1 MTHFLMSRLL
11 RSAALSA
18 FITTLS
24 FGQSSATPPKLTLEA
39 CIAQAL
45 EQNFSLQVQR
55 HATENAAASVEIADA
70 NFDASFNV
78 VARTGVNQQA
88 QPGSTL
94 DGVTITG
101 PRSETGSVRAGA
113 AQKIATGATL
123 RLSTN
128 IARAKTNSRNS
139 LLNPAYDSDLSVSVT
154 QPLLKGYGSDI
165 NKASILRAR
174 LGLERAGLDFEGAVL
189 DVVRNVE
196 TAYYN
201 LAFTREQL
209 AVRLFSRDVAQK
221 LLEENQAKKDTGV
234 ATDLDVLQA
243 QVGVANADRNVL
255 LAQQRVSDRE
265 DALNNLI
272 GRFETEQPLGSIDLG
287 EYQMP
292 TVSFDHS
299 YRLARENRPD
309 YAATLLTIEQ
319 LRLDAQ
325 TAKNNRKPQ
334 LDLGAAVGLNSKEG
348 ALDKSAGNVLNGD
361 GYSWQVDLSL
371 NVPWG
376 FREEKARLAQA
387 MSNLKREET
396 RLLQLEQNIL
406 VDVRS
411 AIRAVETNGE
421 SLRISQLATQLSEQQ
436 FDLEKARFDAG
447 LSTFRRVQEAQE
459 DLDNAR
465 VNEIQA
471 AVNLRIAQSDLSRL
485 EGSSLGR
492 YNIELE

>member
-1 MTHFLMSRLL
+1 M
-11 RSAALSA
+11 
-18 FITTLS
+18 
-24 FGQSSATPPKLTLEA
+24 
-39 CIAQAL
+39 
-45 EQNFSLQVQR
+45 
-55 HATENAAASVEIADA
+55 
-70 NFDASFNV
+70 
-78 VARTGVNQQA
+78 ARTGVNQQA

-94 DGVTITG
+94 DGVTVVG
-101 PRSETGSVRAGA
+101 PRSETGSVRAGVT
-113 AQKIATGATL
+113 QRITTGATV
-123 RLSTN
+123 RVNTN
-128 IARAKTNSRNS
+128 LARSKTNSRNS
-139 LLNPAYDSDLSVSVT
+139 LVNPAYDSDVSVSVS
-154 QPLLKGYGSDI
+154 QPLLKGYGSEV

-174 LGLERAGLDFEGAVL
+174 LGVERAGLDFESAVL
-189 DVVRNVE
+189 DVIRNVE

-265 DALNNLI
+265 DDLNNLL
-272 GRFETEQPLGSIDLG
+272 GRFESQQPLGEIELG
-287 EYQMP
+287 EHSFP
-292 TVSFDHS
+292 SVSFDRS
-299 YRLARENRPD
+299 YQLARENRPD
-309 YAATLLTIEQ
+309 YAASVLAIEQ
-319 LRLDAQ
+319 LEIDAS

-334 LDLGAAVGLNSKEG
+334 LDLGAAIGLNAKDG
-348 ALDKSAGNVLNGD
+348 QFGDSATNVFNGD
-361 GYSWQVDLSL
+361 GYSWQVDLTL

-387 MSNLKREET
+387 MSNLKREQT
-396 RLLQLEQNIL
+396 RLEQLEQNIL

-436 FDLEKARFDAG
+436 YDLEKARFDAG

-471 AVNLRIAQSDLSRL
+471 AVNLRIAQADLARL

-492 YNIELE
+492 YNIDLE

>member
-1 MTHFLMSRLL
+1 MSRLF
-11 RSAALSA
+11 RTTALSA
-18 FITTLS
+18 LITTLC
-24 FGQSSATPPKLTLEA
+24 FGQSSDAGSKLTLEE
-39 CIAQAL
+39 CIDRAL
-45 EQNFSLQVQR
+45 EQNFALEIQR
-55 HATENAAASVEIADA
+55 YNTVSAAASVDVADS
-70 NFDASFNV
+70 NFDTNFNV
-78 VARTGVNQQA
+78 TARTGVNQQA

-94 DGVTITG
+94 DGVTIVG
-101 PRSETGSVRAGA
+101 PRSETGSLRAGA
-113 AQKIATGATL
+113 TQKITTGATV
-123 RLSTN
+123 RLNTN
-128 IARAKTNSRNS
+128 LLRAKTNSRNS
-139 LLNPAYDSDLSVSVT
+139 LLNPAYDSDLSVSVS
-154 QPLLKGYGSDI
+154 QPLLKGFGSDI
-165 NKASILRAR
+165 NRASILRAR
-174 LGLERAGLDFEGAVL
+174 LGLERAGLDFKSAVL
-189 DVVRNVE
+189 DLVRNVE
-196 TAYYN
+196 SAYYN

-221 LLEENQAKKDTGV
+221 LLDENQAKKDTGV

-272 GRFETEQPLGSIDLG
+272 TRSGFDESLGIIDLG
-287 EYQMP
+287 EHIVP
-292 TVSFDHS
+292 EVSFAHS
-299 YRLARENRPD
+299 YKLARDNRPD
-309 YAATLLTIEQ
+309 YAESLLTIEQ

-325 TAKNNRKPQ
+325 TAKNNRKAQ
-334 LDLGAAVGLNSKEG
+334 LDLGAAVGLNSKEASLG
-348 ALDKSAGNVLNGD
+348 TSTGNVWNGD
-361 GYSWQVDLSL
+361 GYSWSVDLSL

-387 MSNLKREET
+387 MASLAREET
-396 RLLQLEQNIL
+396 RLQQVGQNIL

-411 AIRAVETNGE
+411 AIRAVETNGK
-421 SLRISQLATQLSEQQ
+421 SLRISQLATNLSEQQ

-471 AVNLRIAQSDLSRL
+471 AVNLRIAQSELARL

-492 YNIELE
+492 YDIELE

>member
-1 MTHFLMSRLL
+1 MSRLF
-11 RSAALSA
+11 RTTALSA
-18 FITTLS
+18 LIATLS
-24 FGQSSATPPKLTLEA
+24 FGQSAEVASKLTLEE
-39 CIAQAL
+39 CIDRAL
-45 EQNFSLQVQR
+45 EQNFSLEIQR
-55 HATENAAASVEIADA
+55 YTTTTAAAAVEVADS
-70 NFDASFNV
+70 NFDPNFNV
-78 VARTGVNQQA
+78 TARTGVNQQA

-94 DGVTITG
+94 DGVTAVG
-101 PRSETGSVRAGA
+101 PRSETGSLRAGA
-113 AQKIATGATL
+113 TQKIISGATI
-123 RLSTN
+123 RLNTN
-128 IARAKTNSRNS
+128 LLRAKTNSRNS
-139 LLNPAYDSDLSVSVT
+139 LLNPAYDSDVSVSIS
-154 QPLLKGYGSDI
+154 QPLLKGFGSDV

-174 LGLERAGLDFEGAVL
+174 LGLERAGLDFESAVL
-189 DVVRNVE
+189 NLIRNVE

-201 LAFTREQL
+201 LAFAREQL
-209 AVRLFSRDVAQK
+209 AVRLFSRAVAQK
-221 LLEENQAKKDTGV
+221 LLDENQAKRDTGV

-265 DALNNLI
+265 DALHNLI
-272 GRFETEQPLGSIDLG
+272 GRGGFDETLGTIDLG
-287 EYQMP
+287 EHIVP
-292 TVSFDHS
+292 EVSFAHS
-299 YRLARENRPD
+299 YKLARDNRPD
-309 YAATLLTIEQ
+309 FAESLLTIEQ

-325 TAKNNRKPQ
+325 TAKNNRKAQ
-334 LDLGAAVGLNSKEG
+334 LDLGAAVGLNSKEAELG
-348 ALDKSAGNVLNGD
+348 TATSNVWNGD

-387 MSNLKREET
+387 VASLAREET
-396 RLLQLEQNIL
+396 RLQQLGQNIL

-421 SLRISQLATQLSEQQ
+421 SLRISQLATNLSDQQ
-436 FDLEKARFDAG
+436 YDLEKARFDAG

-471 AVNLRIAQSDLSRL
+471 AVNLRIAQSELARL